1 MEKQSMEFPGLSM
14 TVGDAAAEI
23 SVREPGIS
31 SPLSV
36 IVSLSMAATILSL
49 IFAGILSLIVWGVAG

>member
-1 MEKQSMEFPGLSM
+1 MAFPGLSM
-14 TVGDAAAEI
+14 TVGDEAGEI
-23 SVREPGIS
+23 AVREPGVL